1 MAVIAAP
8 GEQYTIRRKVFKI
21 LGASFHVYDA
31 EGHVVGFCS
40 QKALKLREDIRI
52 FTDES
57 MRTEKLRMTTRAI
70 IDFGASYDVVLPD
83 GSSVGSLRRKGLT
96 SIFRDSWRVF
106 GPDNTEVASLIE
118 DSAFKAIIRRSHD
131 VFSLIPQTFHMAAA
145 DGTRIATFRQHF
157 NPLIY
162 RLGIAID
169 RSKLNGAGISEPL
182 VLAAAALIA
191 AIEGRQG

>member
-31 EGHVVGFCS
+31 EGHVIGFCS

-131 VFSLIPQTFHMAAA
+131 VFSLIPQTFHITAA